1 MNALRDWLAGLA
13 PRERNLVY
21 VAGGLAAVALAYLVL
36 VLPLTTAAARREARI
51 EQKTA
56 DLAWMRQVA
65 PQVAAAAAAAAVG
78 GAAAG
83 SEESL
88 VVLVDRTGREA
99 GIGSAIRDQSPSGDL
114 GLRLRLES
122 ASFDVLVA
130 WLASLQQQYG
140 VRVDAAT
147 IDAAGAPGLV
157 NASLTLAHG
166 AAPGP

>member
-1 MNALRDWLAGLA
+1 MNELRRWLGGLA

-21 VAGGLAAVALAYLVL
+21 LAGALLLVALVYLLV
-36 VLPLTTAAARREARI
+36 VLPVTSAAARRAARI

-56 DLAWMRQVA
+56 DLAWMREVA
-65 PQVAAAAAAAAVG
+65 PQVMAAAATGG
-78 GAAAG
+78 GAASG
-83 SEESL
+83 ESL

-99 GIGSAIRDQSPSGDL
+99 GLGNTIRDQSPSGEH

-122 ASFDVLVA
+122 ASFDVLVT
-130 WLASLQQQYG
+130 WLASLQQQHG

-157 NASLTLAHG
+157 NASLTLIHG
-166 AAPGP
+166 NSPSP

>member
-1 MNALRDWLAGLA
+1 MNRVQEWLAGLA

-21 VAGGLAAVALAYLVL
+21 LGAVLAAIAIVYFAL
-36 VLPLTTAAARREARI
+36 VLPITTSTARRAARI

-65 PQVAAAAAAAAVG
+65 PQVAAAAAAS
-78 GAAAG
+78 GAAPG
-83 SEESL
+83 SSDESL

-99 GIGSAIRDQSPSGDL
+99 GLGNAIRDQSPSGDL

-122 ASFDVLVA
+122 ASFDVLVV

-140 VRVDAAT
+140 VTVDAAT

-157 NASLTLAHG
+157 NASITLAHG
-166 AAPGP
+166 TTSGR

>member
-21 VAGGLAAVALAYLVL
+21 LAGGFAAIALAYFLL

-56 DLAWMRQVA
+56 DLEWMRQVA
-65 PQVAAAAAAAAVG
+65 PQVAAAAAAGG

-99 GIGSAIRDQSPSGDL
+99 GLGNAIRDQSPSGDL

-130 WLASLQQQYG
+130 WLASLHQQYG

-157 NASLTLAHG
+157 NASITLTHG
-166 AAPGP
+166 TSSSP

>member
-1 MNALRDWLAGLA
+1 MNALRQWLAGLA

-21 VAGGLAAVALAYLVL
+21 VAAGFAAVALVYFAL
-36 VLPLTTAAARREARI
+36 VLPLTTASARRAARI

-65 PQVAAAAAAAAVG
+65 PQAAAAAAAASG
-78 GAAAG
+78 GSTAAG

-88 VVLVDRTGREA
+88 VVLVDRTGRGA
-99 GIGSAIRDQSPSGDL
+99 GLGNAIRDQSPSGDL

-122 ASFDVLVA
+122 APFDVLVA
-130 WLASLQQQYG
+130 WLAGLQQQYG

-157 NASLTLAHG
+157 NASITLAHG
-166 AAPGP
+166 PATSP

>member
-1 MNALRDWLAGLA
+1 MNELRQWLGGLA

-21 VAGGLAAVALAYLVL
+21 LAAAVLGVALVYFAV
-36 VLPLTTAAARREARI
+36 VLPVTSAAANRAARV

-65 PQVAAAAAAAAVG
+65 PQVMAAAAAG
-78 GAAAG
+78 GSA
-83 SEESL
+83 SSNESL

-99 GIGSAIRDQSPSGDL
+99 GLGNAIRDQSPSGEH

-122 ASFDVLVA
+122 ASFDDMVTWLVI
-130 WLASLQQQYG
+130 LQQQHG

-166 AAPGP
+166 AAAGP

>member
-21 VAGGLAAVALAYLVL
+21 LAGGLAAIALAYLVL

-65 PQVAAAAAAAAVG
+65 PQVAAAAAVG

-147 IDAAGAPGLV
+147 IDAAGSPGLV
-157 NASLTLAHG
+157 NASITLTHG
-166 AAPGP
+166 TSSGP

>member
-1 MNALRDWLAGLA
+1 MNALRQWLAGLA

-21 VAGGLAAVALAYLVL
+21 LAAGFAAVALVYFAL
-36 VLPLTTAAARREARI
+36 VLPLTTATARRAARI

-65 PQVAAAAAAAAVG
+65 PQAAAAAASG
-78 GAAAG
+78 GSTAAG

-88 VVLVDRTGREA
+88 VVLVDRTGRGA
-99 GIGSAIRDQSPSGDL
+99 GLGNAIRDQSPSGDL

-122 ASFDVLVA
+122 APFDVLIA
-130 WLASLQQQYG
+130 WLAGLQQQYG

-157 NASLTLAHG
+157 NASITLAHG
-166 AAPGP
+166 PATSP

>member
-1 MNALRDWLAGLA
+1 MNELRQWLAGLA

-21 VAGGLAAVALAYLVL
+21 LAAGLLAVAVVYFAL
-36 VLPLTTAAARREARI
+36 VLPLTTAAARRAARI

-65 PQVAAAAAAAAVG
+65 PQVMAATAAG
-78 GAAAG
+78 GGAAG

-99 GIGSAIRDQSPSGDL
+99 GLGSAIRDQSPSGDL

-157 NASLTLAHG
+157 NASITLAHG
-166 AAPGP
+166 AASTP

>member
-1 MNALRDWLAGLA
+1 MNELRQWLAGLA

-21 VAGGLAAVALAYLVL
+21 LAAGLLAVAVVYFAL
-36 VLPLTTAAARREARI
+36 VLPLTTAAARRAARI

-65 PQVAAAAAAAAVG
+65 PQVMAATAAG
-78 GAAAG
+78 GGAAG

-99 GIGSAIRDQSPSGDL
+99 GLGSAIRDQSPSGDL

-157 NASLTLAHG
+157 NASITLAHG
-166 AAPGP
+166 AATKP